1 MTRNFLIILL
11 GAVMLSSCSN
21 PGRVKQQAGNEE
33 NALLSTGSFG
43 KEISPEGAIP
53 APDLVL
59 LFTDQDTVK
68 TKISGN
74 VTSSC
79 QHTGCWMDLDIGEG
93 KTVHVTFADDAFT
106 IPLDAAGKNAIVE
119 GLAIREMVPVETLR
133 NYAREEGMPEDQVAG
148 ITEPEWDY
156 EFIASGVILRNE

>member
-1 MTRNFLIILL
+1 
-11 GAVMLSSCSN
+11 MLASCSN
-21 PGRVKQQAGNEE
+21 PGNVKHQATTGEE
-33 NALLSTGSFG
+33 NLPSTGSFG

-68 TKISGN
+68 AKISGN

-79 QHTGCWMDLDIGEG
+79 QHTGCWMDIDIGEG
-93 KTVHVTFADDAFT
+93 KTVHVTFADDAFA
-106 IPLDAAGKNAIVE
+106 IPLDAAGKNAIIE
-119 GLAIREMVPVETLR
+119 GMAIRELVPVETLR
-133 NYAREEGMPEDQVAG
+133 NYAREEGMPEDKIAE